1 MSKKILFLVSCF
13 IAFSLSAHPLFH
25 IGEDLNE
32 EQFQTECQV
41 CKTYESVLVLEEF
54 QEEVQNFNEKVFSTH
69 DECIENNILQN
80 YFLRAPP
87 LS

>member
-1 MSKKILFLVSCF
+1 MSKKIIFLVSYF
-13 IAFSLSAHPLFH
+13 IVFSLSAHPLFH
-25 IGEDLNE
+25 IEEDLNKD
-32 EQFQTECQV
+32 QFQRECQV
-41 CKTYESVLVLEEF
+41 CKTYESVLALEEV
-54 QEEVQNFNEKVFSTH
+54 QAEVQNFNEKVFSTY

>member
-1 MSKKILFLVSCF
+1 MSKKIIFLISCF
-13 IAFSLSAHPLFH
+13 VAFSLSSHPLFH

-32 EQFQTECQV
+32 DQFQTECQV
-41 CKTYESVLVLEEF
+41 CKTYESVLVLEEV
-54 QEEVQNFNEKVFSTH
+54 QVEVQNFNEKVYLTH
-69 DECIENNILQN
+69 DEVIENNILQN

>member
-1 MSKKILFLVSCF
+1 MSKKIIFLISCF
-13 IAFSLSAHPLFH
+13 VAFSLSSHPLFH

-32 EQFQTECQV
+32 GQFQTECQV
-41 CKTYESVLVLEEF
+41 CKTYESVLALEEV
-54 QEEVQNFNEKVFSTH
+54 QVEVQNFNEKVFLTH